1 MTDWVP
7 INGYEQDVDL
17 NDKPRKL
24 TLDEINTIAEQ
35 LPYPPS
41 ADKTAAEVTRRCII
55 NWIKDTLKDLSLAPS
70 AIPEL
75 TQYIKDYHYKS
86 LIAPGTPV
94 GIAAA
99 EAVGATT
106 TQMTLNTFHT
116 SGSLK
121 SASFGIEAMKDL
133 IFARKNPKNESCT
146 IYFKNKLIS
155 YEEVL
160 DSRKY
165 IVSSMVSDFVTDYTI
180 DNPNNLEKFWWHDY
194 YKDILNKEIP
204 KSNKVLRLFLNLAE
218 MYKHKV
224 TAKDIADV
232 LEQMS
237 SKTFQ
242 GVIVIYGPITSGII
256 DIYMHPN
263 VNIESLKKDLKTTK
277 NIDRDLLEV
286 TYLETIVYPELSNIK
301 VKGISGI
308 RSLTPVVTPVWRI
321 VLKEVKDDKNPDQW
335 LLYYNQGVIRTIGI
349 EPVNLIN
356 LCKNAG
362 ITIVSSENSNFLLV
376 KMPNDRYRTKDNQ
389 EIIVQDNKKYLKLD
403 DYILLDNTLYR
414 KSREIRKNNNIDEE
428 KVDENTW
435 LPVQTIEMENQLYT
449 KVKEFI
455 RIGEEYY
462 EDVSKWNVEIRELT
476 PGQYIQEKI
485 TIDKQRRNEKIKE
498 LAKSGTKN
506 VPRTPLMKSA
516 EFVFAETEG
525 SKLKEVLSLP
535 QIDKTRTTCNN
546 MYSIASTLGIEATR
560 TFIIRALYNTITN
573 TGSYIHPINIM
584 LIAEFITSRGEPYG
598 ATYTG
603 VSRQPGGH
611 LSLASLERA
620 SKVFTQNALFGRK
633 EDIRNVSAAIT
644 VGARMAIGDGMFDLI
659 QEVKGKKYI
668 NDDLFTNFEEEK
680 IQVESSINIPEI
692 KEEIEPINVIKEGNF
707 VVQKVKEQPPVSEP
721 VIVPNVVT
729 NGILTLQ
736 EVIAPVSEATK
747 ELMIKSYQELL
758 HSHHVYDVEEKPK
771 ESLPS
776 EVQVT
781 EIKNIS
787 FMNLES
793 FMDFMSK

>member
-1 MTDWVP
+1 MLNIKYYNINFTMTDWVP

-668 NDDLFTNFEEEK
+668 NDDLFTNFE
-680 IQVESSINIPEI
+680 
-692 KEEIEPINVIKEGNF
+692 
-707 VVQKVKEQPPVSEP
+707 
-721 VIVPNVVT
+721 
-729 NGILTLQ
+729 
-736 EVIAPVSEATK
+736 
-747 ELMIKSYQELL
+747 
-758 HSHHVYDVEEKPK
+758 
-771 ESLPS
+771 
-776 EVQVT
+776 
-781 EIKNIS
+781 
-787 FMNLES
+787 
-793 FMDFMSK
+793 